1 MLARRRV
8 KFSVPVCVRFL
19 FFSTPLCDNLRGDLT
34 LGCRWPRCLMADQAF
49 KHISCPIAVL
59 RIELAQLIGDDLADS
74 LREEFLAARRAIGA
88 QHIIVDFQPVTYLSS
103 ASFRPLLSLLREVR
117 AQGGR
122 LVLCNLQPYVHEVFT
137 VTRLISSQEAMPAA
151 FEVQANLT
159 AAIASLTAAA
169 GKA

>member
-1 MLARRRV
+1 
-8 KFSVPVCVRFL
+8 
-19 FFSTPLCDNLRGDLT
+19 
-34 LGCRWPRCLMADQAF
+34 MAEQPF
-49 KHISCPIAVL
+49 KHISCPVAVL
-59 RIELAQLIGDDLADS
+59 RIELTQVIGDDLADA

-88 QHIIVDFQPVTYLSS
+88 RHVIVDFQPVTYLSS

-137 VTRLISSQEAMPAA
+137 VTRLISTPENTPAA

-159 AAIASLTAAA
+159 AAIASLSQSEPRP
-169 GKA
+169 